1 MEERELVSLEIER
14 ARGRLDDALER
25 AGSIEEC
32 YALSLELDT
41 LIEKYLVLCGQ

>member
-14 ARGRLDDALER
+14 AAGRLDDALER

-32 YALSLELDT
+32 YALDGAGYT
-41 LIEKYLVLCGQ
+41 D